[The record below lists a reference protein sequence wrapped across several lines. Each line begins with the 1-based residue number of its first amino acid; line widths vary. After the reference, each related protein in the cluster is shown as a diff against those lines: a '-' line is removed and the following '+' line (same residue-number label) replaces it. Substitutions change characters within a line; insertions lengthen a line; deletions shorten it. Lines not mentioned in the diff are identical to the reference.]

1 MVPFIIGGAVVATIV
16 GGVIAYLASDD
27 EPKIKILL
35 LGRTGAGKS
44 TLSKILAG
52 EGFLP
57 NIVATTSGITLEVK
71 TDICG
76 VHYKIVDMSGVEE
89 NAKLREEARKELENL
104 PEDERKRSIFLYVF
118 DAEDFVRHK
127 DRREDILLKAEA
139 CFDQAMDYKTRMKC
153 IGTRRD
159 KIFGTEIDS
168 VVRRIRKAVNVDTEI
183 FDMTINPVEQIKEF
197 ISREV

>member
-1 MVPFIIGGAVVATIV
+1 MVPFVIGGVAAAALL
-16 GGVIAYLASDD
+16 IALFSDD
-27 EPKIKILL
+27 ESKKTTYAKILL

-52 EGFLP
+52 KGFLP
-57 NIVATTSGITLEVK
+57 DIVATTSGITLKEE

-76 VHYKIVDMSGVEE
+76 VHCKVIDISGAKE
-89 NAKLREEARKELENL
+89 NAKFGEKVRKKLENL
-104 PEDERKRSIFLYVF
+104 PEDERKKSIFIYVF

-127 DRREDILLKAEA
+127 DRREDILLKVEA
-139 CFDQAMDYKTRMKC
+139 YFGQVMDYKIRMKC

-159 KIFGTEIDS
+159 KISGAERDS
-168 VVRRIRKAVNVDTEI
+168 VVARIRKAVNVDTEI
-183 FDMTINPVEQIKEF
+183 FDMTTNPVEQIKEF